1 MKKIKIFVTSCFL
14 LFSAIA
20 TAQTNSLTLDSCQYL
35 AKENYPLIKQHQL
48 IEKTNEYTIANISKG
63 FLPQINIAGQATY
76 QSDVTQFPKAI
87 PGITALTKDQ
97 YKIYA
102 EVNQPIYDGGVIQQQ
117 KNLQEANTIV
127 DQQKLEVELY
137 KLRDR
142 INQLFFGVLL
152 VQAQQKQNE
161 LMKNDI
167 QLGLNK
173 INAAIAN
180 GTALKSSADVLKAQL
195 LQTNQQTIELQSN
208 RKAFADMLGFFINR
222 QINENTVFE
231 KPQNII
237 PSQEI
242 RRPELQMFD
251 YQNKIFDAQ
260 NNLLTAKNRPK
271 VSFFVQGGFGKP
283 AFNIL
288 SNNFDPF
295 YIGGLRL
302 TFPIS
307 GFYTLKNE
315 RALININRQNASI
328 QKETFLFNTNVVLQQ
343 QNEDI
348 VKLQKIL
355 QTDEE
360 IIPLRTHI
368 KETALAQ
375 LNYGVINSSDYLH
388 EVNAEN
394 TARQNKILHQIQ
406 LLVAEYNEQN
416 TVGE

>member
-102 EVNQPIYDGGVIQQQ
+102 EVIQPIYDGGVVQQQ
-117 KNLQEANTIV
+117 KKLQEANTIV

-152 VQAQQKQNE
+152 VQAQQKQNK

-208 RKAFADMLGFFINR
+208 RKAFTDMLGFFINR

-328 QKETFLFNTNVVLQQ
+328 QKETFLFNTNVALQQ

-375 LNYGVINSSDYLH
+375 LNYGVINSSDYLR
-388 EVNAEN
+388 EANAEN
-394 TARQNKILHQIQ
+394 AARQNKILHQIQ

-416 TVGE
+416 AVGE